1 MTRKHTLRFSSV
13 EVARVWLGKFDR
25 IFTLLPTVHTRTRA
39 NLVNNL
45 KEVFIG
51 FYFGIL
57 ESGMRLVH
65 SEFERFVFWKLKFVF
80 LSLFLLQKSFPPIE
94 RALSRFSK
102 VFSNFRKLLQHQF
115 GRKPIP
121 QWYQT
126 IIILSQNKKLFEK
139 YKTEIQNR
147 FPHYRRPFN

>member
-80 LSLFLLQKSFPPIE
+80 PSLFLL
-94 RALSRFSK
+94 
-102 VFSNFRKLLQHQF
+102 
-115 GRKPIP
+115 
-121 QWYQT
+121 
-126 IIILSQNKKLFEK
+126 
-139 YKTEIQNR
+139 
-147 FPHYRRPFN
+147 